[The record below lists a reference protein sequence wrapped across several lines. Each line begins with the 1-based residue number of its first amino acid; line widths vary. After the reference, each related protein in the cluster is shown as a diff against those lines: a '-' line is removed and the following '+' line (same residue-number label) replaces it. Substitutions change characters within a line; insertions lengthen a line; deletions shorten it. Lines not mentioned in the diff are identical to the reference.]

1 MGQIE
6 IYNFGYFLVFSCSW
20 RHFSEI
26 NANIS
31 HGYYLVLPLLN
42 CQKTGV
48 PGALFQEIVSIFLPE
63 DAALSNYDTTL
74 ILTGTIWERVV
85 VTDLH

>member
-1 MGQIE
+1 M
-6 IYNFGYFLVFSCSW
+6 
-20 RHFSEI
+20 
-26 NANIS
+26 
-31 HGYYLVLPLLN
+31 N

-48 PGALFQEIVSIFLPE
+48 PGAFFQEIISIFLPE

-74 ILTGTIWERVV
+74 ILIGTIRERVV